1 MDVIFAIIIGI
12 LILLFLIFI
21 HEFGHFVT
29 AKFFKIKVE
38 EFGFGFPPRLWGKK
52 KGETIYSINW
62 IPAGGFVRL
71 LGEDGD
77 SEDPRSF
84 TKKSPWIRAT
94 VVSSGVVINFLFA
107 VLLFYFILGFNSFQ
121 FDFDQTTVKN
131 DFIFGN
137 QQNFT
142 LVAQVSDGS
151 PAEAGGFRVGDKVLS
166 AEGERVETVQDLQE
180 VVSANLN
187 NEISFSLQNFEE
199 EEIRVVQ
206 VTPEINPE
214 NDKTQIGVGL
224 AGDFTTISYESG
236 IDKTFSGFEHAIN
249 SLQFQAVA
257 IGSLI
262 GQSVEE
268 GTAEPLADNVAGPV
282 GIVALIADF
291 VGIGGI
297 AAFGALVSLMALIS
311 LILAV
316 VNILPIPALDGGRFF
331 FIFLEGI
338 TGKRVNPKVE
348 RIIHGVAF
356 IVLIFLV
363 IAVAFND
370 ILNIIS

>member
-1 MDVIFAIIIGI
+1 MSIVLAILIGI
-12 LILLFLIFI
+12 IILLFLIFI

-38 EFGFGFPPRLWGKK
+38 EFGFGFPPRLWGKR

-71 LGEDGD
+71 LGEEEE

-84 TKKSPWIRAT
+84 TKKSPWIRAA
-94 VVSSGVVINFLFA
+94 VVSAGVIINFLFA
-107 VLLFYFILGFNSFQ
+107 VILFYFILGFNSFQ

-131 DFIFGN
+131 DFIFGK

-142 LVAQVSDGS
+142 LIAQVSESS
-151 PAEAGGFRVGDKVLS
+151 PAKEAGFRVGDKVLS
-166 AEGERVETVQDLQE
+166 AEGMRIETVEDLQK
-180 VVSANLN
+180 VVSANPN
-187 NEISFSLQNFEE
+187 NEISFSVQNFEE

-206 VTPEINPE
+206 VTPEVNPE
-214 NDKTQIGVGL
+214 IDKAQIGVGL

-236 IDKTFSGFEHAIN
+236 IDKTFSGFEHALN

-257 IGSLI
+257 IGSLV

-268 GTAEPLADNVAGPV
+268 GTAEPLTDNVAGPV

-291 VGIGGI
+291 VGVGGV

-331 FIFLEGI
+331 FIFIEGI
-338 TGKRVNPKVE
+338 TGKKVNPRVE

-356 IVLIFLV
+356 IVLLFLV

-370 ILNIIS
+370 ILNILG